1 MTAMETKP
9 YMEPETNPVRVL
21 LIEDDE
27 DDYVLIKDCLDEHE
41 NTTNFVLNWVK
52 TYQEGLKE
60 IERGEHDIYLI
71 DHYLGADSGLELLK
85 EAVQSGCQAPL
96 IIVTG
101 QSALEIDHAALKAGA
116 TDYLVKDRLDGQRL
130 DRSIRYALERNRL
143 LKQIRDMAVRDSLTG
158 LFNRREL
165 HRFLEYEIIKSR
177 RYKHQFSIL
186 MLDIDHFKQIN
197 DWFGHRVGDEI
208 IQRVAQAVIS
218 NMRACDLPARF
229 GGDEFIIVLP
239 ETPASQAVHGAERL
253 RKVIE
258 DLAIHIGTDNGLLEK
273 FEVTVSIGI
282 AGYPV
287 HSEDGDVLIDLADQA
302 LYQAKR
308 QGCNCTV
315 CIQDDQAVEPPS

>member
-1 MTAMETKP
+1 MEADTSAVK
-9 YMEPETNPVRVL
+9 VL

-27 DDYVLIKDCLDEHE
+27 DDYLLIKDCLAEPDIP
-41 NTTNFVLNWVK
+41 TRYDTDWVNN
-52 TYQEGLKE
+52 YQEGLKQ
-60 IERGEHDIYLI
+60 IEKGEHDVYLI
-71 DHYLGADSGLELLK
+71 DHYLGSDSGLDLLK
-85 EAVQSGCQAPL
+85 EALQAGCQAPL

-101 QSALEIDHAALKAGA
+101 QSAREIDHAALKAGA
-116 TDYLVKDRLDGQRL
+116 TDYLVKDRLDSQL
-130 DRSIRYALERNRL
+130 LERSLRYAVERNRL
-143 LKQIRDMAVRDSLTG
+143 LQQIRDMAVRDALTN
-158 LFNRREL
+158 LYNRREL

-177 RYKHQFSIL
+177 RYKHQFSVL

-208 IQRVAQAVIS
+208 LQRIAQAVLS

-239 ETPASQAVHGAERL
+239 ETSASQAVFGAERL

-258 DLAIHIGTDNGLLEK
+258 ALDIHIGNENGLLEK
-273 FEVTVSIGI
+273 FDITVSIGI
-282 AGYPV
+282 SGFPV

-308 QGCNCTV
+308 QGCNQV
-315 CIQDDQAVEPPS
+315 MCIQTNGKDEPAM